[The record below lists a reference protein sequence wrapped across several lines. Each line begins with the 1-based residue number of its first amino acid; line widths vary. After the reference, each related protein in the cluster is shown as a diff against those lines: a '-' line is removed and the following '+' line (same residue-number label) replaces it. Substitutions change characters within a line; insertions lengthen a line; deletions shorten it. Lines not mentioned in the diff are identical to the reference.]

1 MGRPPLWAYYK
12 DSKPEDCID
21 KPATRFHTSIAQ
33 MFDEDWDKYYKDLD
47 TKKENRIVT
56 KYKRLGSLDVF
67 AVLYDNGNIIK
78 SAEDFNTEE
87 IKDIREVDL
96 QGKFPVL
103 NRRYNK
109 QIR

>member
-1 MGRPPLWAYYK
+1 MGRYPIAAWILALP
-12 DSKPEDCID
+12 C
-21 KPATRFHTSIAQ
+21 TSGIPQ
-33 MFDEDWDKYYKDLD
+33 TLEKE
-47 TKKENRIVT
+47 KKT
-56 KYKRLGSLDVF
+56 KYKRLGSPDIY
-67 AVLYDNGNIIK
+67 AVAYHDTGHIIK
-78 SAEDFNTEE
+78 TAEDFNTEE